1 MNLASRL
8 RDRGPQAAVVAVA
21 LLAVAAGALVPP
33 PPSTTE
39 EGAPV
44 EWRLPAAA
52 VLART
57 DEAAFASV
65 RGAPIWGAQAPGASG
80 GSVKAPSWKLTGII
94 ARPVPTALVVA
105 DGSRQVLPLRA
116 GSPLPD
122 GGVVTSVA
130 SGSLSYT
137 RDGCRFERAL
147 YTVAETLL
155 EGACA
160 MPAPATPPPPNKAPT
175 P

>member
-1 MNLASRL
+1 MSLAGWVRAHAV
-8 RDRGPQAAVVAVA
+8 QAAVVGVGLVA
-21 LLAVAAGALVPP
+21 LVAGSLVPP
-33 PPSTTE
+33 PRADGDE
-39 EGAPV
+39 AGAGD
-44 EWRLPAAA
+44 WRLPPQATI
-52 VLART
+52 ART
-57 DEAAFASV
+57 DDAAFATV
-65 RGAPIWGAQAPGASG
+65 RSAPIWGAAAPGAS

-105 DGSRQVLPLRA
+105 SGSRQVLPLRA
-116 GSPLPD
+116 GGSLPD
-122 GGVVTSVA
+122 GGVVTSVS

-155 EGACA
+155 DGACA
-160 MPAPATPPPPNKAPT
+160 VPAATPAPPPNKAPT